1 MNSDDF
7 TRFIELLSS
16 LSDGDDGCLC
26 YIRLHRKLEG
36 FFAMKGIRDAAG
48 AADETIDR
56 AVKKIAEGAP
66 VPHAGRYCMGIAR
79 NIFKERWRHEH
90 REAESFLNFI
100 EDLDNGS
107 GEEVVARIN
116 QILEPCFSVVADD
129 DKALL
134 VAYCRV
140 MRGSARAEHRRQLAT
155 SMNTTVTA
163 LRMRVNRLRET
174 LAECVEKRSN
184 AA

>member
-7 TRFIELLSS
+7 SRFLELLSS
-16 LSDGDDGCLC
+16 SGGGDDGCLC

-36 FFAMKGIRDAAG
+36 FFTMRGIRDAAG

-66 VPHAGRYCMGIAR
+66 VPDAGKYCMGIAR
-79 NIFKERWRHEH
+79 NIVRERLRREH
-90 REAESFLNFI
+90 RESKSFLKFI
-100 EDLDNGS
+100 EDLDDGPR
-107 GEEVVARIN
+107 EVVARIN
-116 QILEPCFSVVADD
+116 QILEPCFSVLAHD

-140 MRGSARAEHRRQLAT
+140 MRGSARAEHRRQLAA

-174 LAECVEKRSN
+174 LTEWVERRSN
-184 AA
+184 DA